1 MTPIIKTLFVTS
13 LIAAGSVFARN
24 NSDNT
29 KSSGSELEMFQKNF
43 QKILKSHDNMIAQ
56 VIFFSDH
63 IGDTYKN
70 ANKIQSKK
78 KKLES
83 FIDDELTRLKSFD
96 DIKDSKFL
104 DSVSY
109 YYNCI
114 KKTIEKEYNDA
125 ISLRS
130 DMKYTHP
137 HVNAFVGELA
147 DADNDIIQ
155 IEKALYEIEK
165 QYASMHGMVY
175 PKEMEELKSNIFK
188 NEEVLRYHNRLLLTF
203 HALYEKEN
211 ELLQDHKSISD
222 SVIHA
227 QRIAFADLMLNSID
241 TVFKYRDYNGDQSFT
256 VAIKQYFKYIRAR
269 HFEEFDF
276 YNEYVSGLRN
286 RQTDTTSHMISSVD
300 KAKYTKEIR
309 LAQSQLNETHKT
321 KTIERNKIIENI
333 EVTSFV
339 FLYKHSPRF
348 KK

>member
-1 MTPIIKTLFVTS
+1 
-13 LIAAGSVFARN
+13 
-24 NSDNT
+24 
-29 KSSGSELEMFQKNF
+29 
-43 QKILKSHDNMIAQ
+43 
-56 VIFFSDH
+56 
-63 IGDTYKN
+63 
-70 ANKIQSKK
+70 
-78 KKLES
+78 
-83 FIDDELTRLKSFD
+83 
-96 DIKDSKFL
+96 
-104 DSVSY
+104 
-109 YYNCI
+109 
-114 KKTIEKEYNDA
+114 
-125 ISLRS
+125 
-130 DMKYTHP
+130 
-137 HVNAFVGELA
+137 
-147 DADNDIIQ
+147 
-155 IEKALYEIEK
+155 
-165 QYASMHGMVY
+165 
-175 PKEMEELKSNIFK
+175 
-188 NEEVLRYHNRLLLTF
+188 LTF

-333 EVTSFV
+333 EVASFV